1 MTSRVIVPL
10 DGSHRASSAIR
21 PAVAVAEQLGGVPV
35 QAASVVADAREQT
48 EREQALNVALASQ
61 GVSGA
66 EVHVRVDASATDAL
80 LGLIGET
87 SDAEVVMATH
97 ARGTIGQAV
106 LGSVAGHLVTHLA
119 QPVTLVGPEF
129 DADWM
134 PPVRTLIVCLDGS
147 ELSESMLGQATELAR
162 QLEAELRLIQVLE
175 PGSGSGTK
183 GDWIYLRRVAEHLQ
197 KERGVSANWDVLHG
211 KDAARAI
218 VDYAALVRGALIAM
232 TTHGRTG
239 LARALMGS
247 VTNEVVHEARS
258 PVVVMRSG

>member
-1 MTSRVIVPL
+1 M
-10 DGSHRASSAIR
+10 
-21 PAVAVAEQLGGVPV
+21 
-35 QAASVVADAREQT
+35 
-48 EREQALNVALASQ
+48 
-61 GVSGA
+61 
-66 EVHVRVDASATDAL
+66 
-80 LGLIGET
+80 
-87 SDAEVVMATH
+87 
-97 ARGTIGQAV
+97 
-106 LGSVAGHLVTHLA
+106 
-119 QPVTLVGPEF
+119 
-129 DADWM
+129 
-134 PPVRTLIVCLDGS
+134 
-147 ELSESMLGQATELAR
+147 
-162 QLEAELRLIQVLE
+162 LE